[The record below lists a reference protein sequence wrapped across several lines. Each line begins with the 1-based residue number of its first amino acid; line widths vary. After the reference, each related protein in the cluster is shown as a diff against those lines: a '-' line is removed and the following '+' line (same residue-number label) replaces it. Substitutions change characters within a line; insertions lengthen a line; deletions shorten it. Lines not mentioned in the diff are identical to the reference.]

1 MNITKQAQENNFEFF
16 LVVHPRRCV
25 TWCLA
30 LFFYLFIL
38 VLFPNSLKRKKRRGY
53 RWWYSE

>member
-53 RWWYSE
+53 R